1 MVMTSI
7 SCSKWSST
15 KMKQF
20 SLTIWWWWRWSRSVG
35 LPYIGP
41 GTITWGQY
49 FCRFDGDTWGIID
62 FLFQVNGIT
71 LKGLY
76 HEEVVNVLKEVS
88 PDMIGPLKNSFQLG
102 SNVVLV
108 CSRRMCGPS
117 PLHGTI
123 VNNVETARSKQA
135 FNTRV
140 SSIDIITRQSNILLF
155 Y

>member
-1 MVMTSI
+1 M
-7 SCSKWSST
+7 
-15 KMKQF
+15 
-20 SLTIWWWWRWSRSVG
+20 
-35 LPYIGP
+35 
-41 GTITWGQY
+41 
-49 FCRFDGDTWGIID
+49 
-62 FLFQVNGIT
+62 
-71 LKGLY
+71 Y

-88 PDMIGPLKNSFQLG
+88 PEMIGPLKNSFQLG

-140 SSIDIITRQSNILLF
+140 SSIEISTSRVIFYYSTRVLVKSHTLYQVGWRYL
-155 Y
+155 

>member
-1 MVMTSI
+1 M
-7 SCSKWSST
+7 
-15 KMKQF
+15 
-20 SLTIWWWWRWSRSVG
+20 
-35 LPYIGP
+35 
-41 GTITWGQY
+41 
-49 FCRFDGDTWGIID
+49 
-62 FLFQVNGIT
+62 FQVNGIT

-88 PDMIGPLKNSFQLG
+88 PVLIGPLKDSFQLG

-140 SSIDIITRQSNILLF
+140 SSLDIIHQSNIPLEL
-155 Y
+155 